1 MSTPTRISVPQK
13 NLNKFK
19 QVLLYILGKVGSK
32 PNIGETV
39 IYKLLYFIDF
49 NFYEK
54 YEDQLIGATYIKNQH
69 GPTPKEFIKIRKEMI
84 EKDEIVKVKG
94 KYFNFPQTKYL
105 PLILPDLTQLK
116 AHELKVIDD
125 VLNQLSDMNAKQISQ
140 YSHEDVPWVT
150 ASKGEPIDYETV
162 FYRTSCYSVREYDAD
177 PDNKASRLRERLQET
192 TQTV

>member
-1 MSTPTRISVPQK
+1 MSTPTRKSVPQK
-13 NLNKFK
+13 DLNKFK
-19 QVLLYILGKVGSK
+19 QVLLYILCKVGSK
-32 PNIGETV
+32 PNIGEAV

-54 YEDQLIGATYIKNQH
+54 YEDQLIGATYIKNHH
-69 GPTPKEFIKIRKEMI
+69 GPTPKEFIKIVGEMI
-84 EKDEIVKVKG
+84 EKNEIVKVKG

-105 PLILPDLTQLK
+105 PLIPPDLTQLK

-150 ASKGEPIDYETV
+150 ASKGEAIDYETV
-162 FYRTSCYSVREYDAD
+162 FYRTSCYSVRE
-177 PDNKASRLRERLQET
+177 
-192 TQTV
+192 